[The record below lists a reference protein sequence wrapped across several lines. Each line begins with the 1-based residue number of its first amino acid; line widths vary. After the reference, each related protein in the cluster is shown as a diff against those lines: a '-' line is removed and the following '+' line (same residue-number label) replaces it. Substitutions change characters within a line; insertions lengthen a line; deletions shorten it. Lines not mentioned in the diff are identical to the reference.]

1 MIEERTIIDR
11 VLEGETDKFRLIVEQ
26 YNERIFL
33 LVRGYVHQIEDAED
47 VTQETFLQAFIS
59 LGDFKGNSAFSTW
72 LYRIAVNTSYSYL
85 RKKNKRSVF
94 SYYETKISSLA
105 EHLQTNRNDNPQKQ
119 LSSKQTEEQI
129 FKEID
134 KLPTKQRTA
143 FILSRIQDMSQK
155 EIAEVM
161 SLSAHAV
168 ESLIQRAKKQLK
180 IKLISIINENKF

>member
-1 MIEERTIIDR
+1 MIEERKIIER
-11 VLEGETDKFRLIVEQ
+11 ILEGETEQFRLIVDQ
-26 YNERIFL
+26 YHERIFL

-47 VTQETFLQAFIS
+47 VTQETFLHAFIS
-59 LGDFKGNSAFSTW
+59 IGDFKGKSEFSTW

-85 RKKNKRSVF
+85 RKKSRRSIF
-94 SYYETKISSLA
+94 TYYEAKINNLT
-105 EHLQTNRNDNPQKQ
+105 EHLQSHKSDNPQKQ
-119 LSSKQTEEQI
+119 LSTKQTEEQI

-134 KLPTKQRTA
+134 KLPANQRTA
-143 FILSRIQDMSQK
+143 FILSRIQEMSQK